1 MANKRL
7 LKKLGIIMF
16 SAVLIVSPA
25 ASVQLYAAETG
36 STAEAPAP
44 VEEPP
49 APVEEPPAPAEEGL
63 PEEPTK
69 QEPPAPAEEP
79 EQEPTETENP
89 SEEIHHE
96 PVSEPEEQEE
106 GEDTNSSTAEEAKEK
121 EMSKQTGT
129 DIEKDDEK
137 QAEDKKQDE
146 NKKQPEDK
154 GKNNNKKPDEK
165 NGDKPEGEEEAEKH
179 TGSNEDLMR
188 GQKII
193 SIPKAQ
199 YDFRFFTCE
208 YQQKYAKD
216 AVYVYEET
224 DISSEKVG
232 AAGRNAEIRVLLDK
246 DDWCYVEAGQV
257 RGFVKTEEL
266 SNEKTE
272 IKESDKKEH
281 TVRQAEKHKKSI
293 YKTADKNRADIIR
306 KMTQEDDNV
315 RDNKKNLLLFNKELI
330 IVDREYELHKVS
342 ETDDTE
348 RPRKEDIADGEV
360 KQLVSNN
367 ENDAFA
373 YYRGTS
379 YDHVVEKEYALSAG
393 DASICESPGGES
405 RVVGK
410 IYKNSI
416 MYIIDDV
423 DDWYFVE
430 SGNTRGFV
438 EKTQVVTGNNLEED
452 VKNNEGAYSI
462 AEQLVSPSDNRATYY
477 TIMSVKEG
485 NEENPVRKEIVELA
499 LSCVGNPYVWGGTSL
514 TNGAD
519 CSGFV
524 QTLYK
529 QYGYSLPRV
538 AESQAYYGTKIPV
551 EDAEPGDLIF
561 FAKNGYIYHVAMS
574 LGDGKTVEAYS
585 SGYGIITHSVEGRS
599 TIWATRIL
607 ND

>member
-7 LKKLGIIMF
+7 LKKLGIIMI
-16 SAVLIVSPA
+16 SAVLAVSPA

-36 STAEAPAP
+36 ATAEAPAP

-49 APVEEPPAPAEEGL
+49 APVEEEP
-63 PEEPTK
+63 PEELTE
-69 QEPPAPAEEP
+69 QEPPASAEEP
-79 EQEPTETENP
+79 EQEPLETEKP
-89 SEEIHHE
+89 SEKTQQE
-96 PVSEPEEQEE
+96 PVSEPEQSEQPE
-106 GEDTNSSTAEEAKEK
+106 GHEDTDGSTAEEAVKE
-121 EMSKQTGT
+121 EVQEQTNT
-129 DIEKDDEK
+129 EKDDEK
-137 QAEDKKQDE
+137 QAADKNSDEDKEKSND
-146 NKKQPEDK
+146 
-154 GKNNNKKPDEK
+154 KKPDEK

-179 TGSNEDLMR
+179 TGSNEDLLR

-193 SIPKAQ
+193 SIPKVQ

-232 AAGRNAEIRVLLDK
+232 AAGRNTEIRVLLDK

-266 SNEKTE
+266 SDEKTE

-281 TVRQAEKHKKSI
+281 VVRQAEKHRKSI

-306 KMTQEDDNV
+306 KLIQEDDNV
-315 RDNKKNLLLFNKELI
+315 RDNRKNLLLFNKELI
-330 IVDREYELHKVS
+330 IVDREDESHEVS
-342 ETDDTE
+342 EMDDTE
-348 RPRKEDIADGEV
+348 RPGKEDVADGEV

-438 EKTQVVTGNNLEED
+438 EKTQVLTGNNLEED

-462 AEQLVSPSDNRATYY
+462 AEQLVSPSDNKATYY
-477 TIMSVKEG
+477 TVKSVKEG
-485 NEENPVRKEIVELA
+485 NEENPVRKAIVELA